1 MNIVKRAG
9 EIGIIP
15 VVAIAKLED
24 ALPLAEALLEG
35 GLPCAE
41 ITFRTEAAAE
51 AIARIR
57 SRFPEILLGAGTVL
71 TTEQAETAIGAGAEF
86 IVSPGTNLTVV
97 DYCLSKGVTIFPG
110 ACTPTEIEMVL
121 SKGIDALKFFPAEPM
136 GGVKFLQAICAPY
149 RHVRFIPTGGIDTRN
164 IGQYLA
170 LPQVV
175 ACGGSWMVKPELF
188 EAGDFTKVKQ
198 LAGEAAALARE
209 SRGVRIRISTASGS
223 KWGVCCE

>member
-1 MNIVKRAG
+1 MSIVERAR

-15 VVAIAKLED
+15 VVSIPKLED

-35 GLPCAE
+35 GCGCVE
-41 ITFRTEAAAE
+41 ITFRTAAAAE
-51 AIARIR
+51 AIAQIR

-71 TTEQAETAIGAGAEF
+71 RTEQAEAAISAGAEF

-97 DYCLSKGVTIFPG
+97 DYCLSKEVMIFPG
-110 ACTPTEIEMVL
+110 VCTPTEIEMAL
-121 SKGIDALKFFPAEPM
+121 SKGIDVLKFFPAEPM

-149 RHVRFIPTGGIDTRN
+149 RNLRFIPTGGIDAKN

-188 EAGDFTKVKQ
+188 GAGDFAKVKQ
-198 LAGEAAALARE
+198 LAGEAVALARDL
-209 SRGVRIRISTASGS
+209 RGN
-223 KWGVCCE
+223 

>member
-1 MNIVKRAG
+1 MNIIERAR

-15 VVAIAKLED
+15 VVSVPKLED

-41 ITFRTEAAAE
+41 ITFRTAAAPE

-57 SRFPEILLGAGTVL
+57 SRFPEIFLGAGTVL
-71 TTEQAETAIGAGAEF
+71 TIEQAETAIGAGVEF
-86 IVSPGTNLTVV
+86 IVSPGANPTVV
-97 DYCLSKGVTIFPG
+97 DHCLSKGVTIFPG
-110 ACTPTEIEMVL
+110 VCTTTEIEMVL
-121 SKGIDALKFFPAEPM
+121 SKGVDVVKFFPAEPM
-136 GGVKFLQAICAPY
+136 GGVEFLRAICAPY
-149 RHVRFIPTGGIDTRN
+149 RNVRFIPTGGIDTKN

-188 EAGDFTKVKQ
+188 ETGDFAKVKQ
-198 LAGEAAALARE
+198 LAREAVALT
-209 SRGVRIRISTASGS
+209 RGLRGN
-223 KWGVCCE
+223 

>member
-1 MNIVKRAG
+1 MSIVERARG
-9 EIGIIP
+9 IGIVP
-15 VVAIAKLED
+15 VVSIPKLED

-41 ITFRTEAAAE
+41 ITFRTAAAAE

-57 SRFPEILLGAGTVL
+57 LRFPEILLGAGTVL
-71 TTEQAETAIGAGAEF
+71 TTEQAETAISAGAQF

-97 DYCLSKGVTIFPG
+97 DYCLSKGLTIFPG
-110 ACTPTEIEMVL
+110 VCTPTEIEMAL
-121 SKGIDALKFFPAEPM
+121 SKGVDVVKFFPAEPM

-149 RHVRFIPTGGIDTRN
+149 RHVRFMPTGGIDTRN

-188 EAGDFTKVKQ
+188 EAGGFTKVKQ
-198 LAGEAAALARE
+198 LAGEAASLVRE
-209 SRGVRIRISTASGS
+209 LRGA
-223 KWGVCCE
+223 

>member
-1 MNIVKRAG
+1 MRITERIQQ
-9 EIGIIP
+9 IGIIP
-15 VVAIAKLED
+15 VVSIPKLEH

-35 GLPCAE
+35 GLSCAE
-41 ITFRTEAAAE
+41 VTFRTAAAAE
-51 AIARIR
+51 AIAQIR

-71 TTEQAETAIGAGAEF
+71 TTDQADTAINAGAEF

-97 DYCLSKGVTIFPG
+97 EHCLSNGVTIFPG
-110 ACTPTEIEMVL
+110 VCTPTEVEMAL
-121 SKGIDALKFFPAEPM
+121 SKGVDVLKFFPAEPM

-149 RHVRFIPTGGIDTRN
+149 RNVRFIPTGGIDTKN

-188 EAGDFTKVKQ
+188 ETGDFAKVKQ
-198 LAGEAAALARE
+198 LASEAVALVRE
-209 SRGVRIRISTASGS
+209 LKGN
-223 KWGVCCE
+223 KF

>member
-1 MNIVKRAG
+1 MNIIDRAR
-9 EIGIIP
+9 EIGIVP
-15 VVAIAKLED
+15 VVTIAKLED

-35 GLPCAE
+35 GCGCVE
-41 ITFRTEAAAE
+41 ITFRTAAAAE
-51 AIARIR
+51 AIARVH

-71 TTEQAETAIGAGAEF
+71 TPEQAETAIGAGAEF

-110 ACTPTEIEMVL
+110 VCTPTEIEMAL
-121 SKGIDALKFFPAEPM
+121 SRGVDALKFFPAEPM

-149 RHVRFIPTGGIDTRN
+149 RNLRFIPTGGIDRKN

-188 EAGDFTKVKQ
+188 EAGDFAEVKR
-198 LAGEAAALARE
+198 LTGEAIALVRE
-209 SRGVRIRISTASGS
+209 LRGAIGTA
-223 KWGVCCE
+223 

>member
-1 MNIVKRAG
+1 MTIIERAR

-15 VVAIAKLED
+15 VVSIPKLEH

-41 ITFRTEAAAE
+41 ITFRTVAAAE
-51 AIARIR
+51 AVARIR
-57 SRFPEILLGAGTVL
+57 SRFPEIFLGAGTVL
-71 TTEQAETAIGAGAEF
+71 TIEQAETAISAGAEF
-86 IVSPGTNLTVV
+86 IVSPGTNLAVV

-110 ACTPTEIEMVL
+110 VCTPTEIEMAL
-121 SKGIDALKFFPAEPM
+121 SKGVDALKFFPAEPM

-149 RHVRFIPTGGIDTRN
+149 RNVRFIPTGGIDTTN

-188 EAGDFTKVKQ
+188 EAGDFAKVKQ
-198 LAGEAAALARE
+198 LAAEAVTLARE
-209 SRGVRIRISTASGS
+209 LRGVRN
-223 KWGVCCE
+223 

>member
-1 MNIVKRAG
+1 MSIVERAQ
-9 EIGIIP
+9 EIGIVP
-15 VVAIAKLED
+15 VVAIPKLED

-41 ITFRTEAAAE
+41 ITFRTVAAAE
-51 AIARIR
+51 AIAQIR

-71 TTEQAETAIGAGAEF
+71 TTEQAETAINAGAEF

-110 ACTPTEIEMVL
+110 VCTPTEIEMAL
-121 SKGIDALKFFPAEPM
+121 SKGVDVVKFFPAEPM

-149 RHVRFIPTGGIDTRN
+149 RNVRFIPTGGIDTTN
-164 IGQYLA
+164 VSQYLA

-188 EAGDFTKVKQ
+188 KAGDFAKVKR
-198 LAGEAAALARE
+198 LAGEAVALALELR
-209 SRGVRIRISTASGS
+209 RTVRRA
-223 KWGVCCE
+223 

>member
-1 MNIVKRAG
+1 MTIIERARK
-9 EIGIIP
+9 IGIIP
-15 VVAIAKLED
+15 VVSIPKLEH

-41 ITFRTEAAAE
+41 ITFRTVAAAE
-51 AIARIR
+51 AVARIR
-57 SRFPEILLGAGTVL
+57 SRFPEIFLGAGTVL
-71 TTEQAETAIGAGAEF
+71 TIEQAETAISAGAEF
-86 IVSPGTNLTVV
+86 IVSPGTNLAVV

-110 ACTPTEIEMVL
+110 VCTPTEIEMAL
-121 SKGIDALKFFPAEPM
+121 SRGVDALKFFPAEPM

-149 RHVRFIPTGGIDTRN
+149 RNVRFIPTGGIDTKN

-188 EAGDFTKVKQ
+188 EAGDFAKVKQ
-198 LAGEAAALARE
+198 LAAEAVTLARE
-209 SRGVRIRISTASGS
+209 LRGVRD
-223 KWGVCCE
+223 

>member
-1 MNIVKRAG
+1 MSIVDRAR

-15 VVAIAKLED
+15 VVSIPKLED

-51 AIARIR
+51 AIARVR

-71 TTEQAETAIGAGAEF
+71 APGQAETAIAAGAEF
-86 IVSPGTNLTVV
+86 IVAPGTNLTVV
-97 DYCLSKGVTIFPG
+97 DHCLSKGVTIFPG
-110 ACTPTEIEMVL
+110 VCTPTEIEMAL
-121 SKGIDALKFFPAEPM
+121 SKGVDVVKFFPAEPM
-136 GGVKFLQAICAPY
+136 GGVKFLRAICAPY
-149 RHVRFIPTGGIDTRN
+149 RNIRFIPTGGIDTKN
-164 IGQYLA
+164 ISQYLA

-188 EAGDFTKVKQ
+188 EAGDFAKVKQ
-198 LAGEAAALARE
+198 LASEAVALVRE
-209 SRGVRIRISTASGS
+209 MRSAIGS
-223 KWGVCCE
+223 S